1 MTNERKRWIVGT
13 LCVVVIII
21 GFGGLWMGGDDFQIR
36 DKDVRREVDSDP
48 LAYLQRIP
56 DRDWRSLSDPNRNVW
71 LTLHFERLVTVD
83 NWTPHTQT
91 SGQSG
96 PIREIP
102 APTSEEIQAAY
113 SDMRISGMDNLVA
126 AYFSSTSPDP
136 SARTALG
143 KSVLD
148 QAATIRDLRRIY
160 ISQHFDII
168 KALYAPF

>member
-1 MTNERKRWIVGT
+1 MTNEGKRWIVGA

-21 GFGGLWMGGDDFQIR
+21 AFGSLWMGEDDFQLR

-56 DRDWRSLSDPNRNVW
+56 GRDWRSLPDPSRNVW

-83 NWTPHTQT
+83 NWAPHTQT

-102 APTSEEIQAAY
+102 APTSAEIMAAY

-126 AYFSSTSPDP
+126 TYFSSTSPNP
-136 SARTALG
+136 SAKTSLR
-143 KSVLD
+143 KSLLD
-148 QAATIRDLRRIY
+148 QASTIRDLRRIY
-160 ISQHFDII
+160 ISQHFDSI
-168 KALYAPF
+168 KTLYAPF

>member
-113 SDMRISGMDNLVA
+113 SDMRISGMGNLVA

-136 SARTALG
+136 SARTSLR

-148 QAATIRDLRRIY
+148 QATTIRDLRRIY

>member
-136 SARTALG
+136 TARTA
-143 KSVLD
+143 
-148 QAATIRDLRRIY
+148 
-160 ISQHFDII
+160 
-168 KALYAPF
+168 

>member
-1 MTNERKRWIVGT
+1 MTNDRKRWIVGA

-21 GFGGLWMGGDDFQIR
+21 AFGSLWMGEDDFQLR

-48 LAYLQRIP
+48 LAYLQRTP
-56 DRDWRSLSDPNRNVW
+56 DRDWRSLPDPARSLW
-71 LTLHFERLVTVD
+71 LTLHFERLLTVD

-136 SARTALG
+136 SARTSLR
-143 KSVLD
+143 KISSSV
-148 QAATIRDLRRIY
+148 
-160 ISQHFDII
+160 
-168 KALYAPF
+168 

>member
-1 MTNERKRWIVGT
+1 MTNERKRWIVGP
-13 LCVVVIII
+13 LCVVAIII
-21 GFGGLWMGGDDFQIR
+21 AFSSLWMGGDDFQLR

-48 LAYLQRIP
+48 LAYLQRIR

-71 LTLHFERLVTVD
+71 LTLQFERLLTVD

-113 SDMRISGMDNLVA
+113 SDMRISGMGNLVA

-136 SARTALG
+136 SARTSLR

-148 QAATIRDLRRIY
+148 QATTIRDLRRIY